1 MKALHMKRLLG
12 VSFVL
17 VASVSC
23 ISYSILAQE
32 NAAAASQVKPAAELW
47 RQVEIIRTAHG
58 VPHIRAENLRAAG
71 YALAWVQSE
80 DYGAR
85 TAINVMEARG
95 QLALLNGS
103 RDNIDSDF
111 LAQPGLKRAI
121 QTYPLLEQETRDVY
135 DGFAA
140 GLNRYIQL

>member
-1 MKALHMKRLLG
+1 MLLAIL
-12 VSFVL
+12 SFV
-17 VASVSC
+17 
-23 ISYSILAQE
+23 SYSIFAQD
-32 NAAAASQVKPAAELW
+32 NAAAASQAKPAAELW

-95 QLALLNGS
+95 QLALLNGT
-103 RDNIDSDF
+103 RENIESDF

-121 QTYPLLEQETRDVY
+121 ETYQFLEP
-135 DGFAA
+135 
-140 GLNRYIQL
+140 